1 MIDDP
6 LTIGTMVC
14 NARTHAARARIAL
27 RVYPNRPVS
36 SPASSSLF
44 THAHPPHLLHS
55 DPRRDAFARAHTV
68 FGDLATPFVAAQD
81 LNLGVHFV
89 SCVSEPNS
97 EENALLEK
105 PGGYGLLR
113 DEKCSVQN
121 S

>member
-1 MIDDP
+1 
-6 LTIGTMVC
+6 
-14 NARTHAARARIAL
+14 
-27 RVYPNRPVS
+27 
-36 SPASSSLF
+36 
-44 THAHPPHLLHS
+44 
-55 DPRRDAFARAHTV
+55 V
-68 FGDLATPFVAAQD
+68 FGDLSTPFVAAQD
-81 LNLGVHFV
+81 LNLGVHFG

>member
-1 MIDDP
+1 VCTPPTCRPP
-6 LTIGTMVC
+6 LVPVC
-14 NARTHAARARIAL
+14 LHTPTHRICSTLTRAAT
-27 RVYPNRPVS
+27 P
-36 SPASSSLF
+36 
-44 THAHPPHLLHS
+44 
-55 DPRRDAFARAHTV
+55 FARAHTV
-68 FGDLATPFVAAQD
+68 FGDLSTPFVAAQD
-81 LNLGVHFV
+81 LNLGVHFG